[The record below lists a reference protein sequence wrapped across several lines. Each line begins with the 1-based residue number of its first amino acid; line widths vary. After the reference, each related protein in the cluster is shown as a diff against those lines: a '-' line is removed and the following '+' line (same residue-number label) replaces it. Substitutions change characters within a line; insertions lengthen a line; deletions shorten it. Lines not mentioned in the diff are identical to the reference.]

1 MGPMASPHRSV
12 LDGKEEDLRAAL
24 QELESARGEERAL
37 QGRLEQERL
46 QRLRAEAQHAQALG
60 VSATGPAGAG
70 SHSSGSSRLG
80 DLCSDSVVAAM
91 LVSPHHLQ
99 PFDCAGQTHEAQPQ
113 RPVSG
118 RIGGRIQL
126 LCMMWVV

>member
-1 MGPMASPHRSV
+1 M
-12 LDGKEEDLRAAL
+12 LDGKEDDLRAAL

-37 QGRLEQERL
+37 QGRLEHERL
-46 QRLRAEAQHAQALG
+46 QRLHAEAQHAQALG

-70 SHSSGSSRLG
+70 SRYGGSFRLG

-118 RIGGRIQL
+118 R
-126 LCMMWVV
+126 VA

>member
-1 MGPMASPHRSV
+1 M
-12 LDGKEEDLRAAL
+12 LDGKEEDLRAMR

-46 QRLRAEAQHAQALG
+46 QRLRTEAQNAQALG
-60 VSATGPAGAG
+60 VSAAGPAGAG

-91 LVSPHHLQ
+91 RVSPHRLQ
-99 PFDCAGQTHEAQPQ
+99 PFDCAGQTDTRGAAAEACV
-113 RPVSG
+113 RPRRWQGPTPVHDG
-118 RIGGRIQL
+118 
-126 LCMMWVV
+126 VV